1 MSNLLKFSS
10 IFFYAL
16 TFLTILWNINQ
27 LSEKQLDIGQ
37 NSKRGLLLF
46 LWLAACILHA
56 AHLYPQTF
64 TEQGLNLSFFNAV
77 SIVLF
82 IIAVLL
88 LILSGTKK
96 REFIAL
102 FILPLVIASIVL
114 TLLNPSSISTTSSI
128 QGLQVH
134 ILTSLFAFSVLTIA
148 AVQSIILFAQDRRLR
163 KHNVSGLTRALPPLH
178 DTEKFLFQ
186 SITVGFVLLTVALGT
201 GFIFLENMFQQHVA
215 HKTILSIL
223 AWIVFALL
231 LWGRK
236 QFGWRGQSAMRWTI
250 GGFALL
256 ILSYLGSKFVQELIL
271 HRVASLP
278 IT

>member
-1 MSNLLKFSS
+1 MPNLIKFSS
-10 IFFYAL
+10 IFFYVL
-16 TFLTILWNINQ
+16 TFLTILWNTNR
-27 LSEKQLDIGQ
+27 LSEKQQDAHK
-37 NSKRGLLLF
+37 SDKRGLLLV

-56 AHLYPQTF
+56 IHLYPQTF
-64 TEQGLNLSFFNAV
+64 TEQGLNLGFYNAV

-82 IIAVLL
+82 IIATLL
-88 LILSGTKK
+88 LLLSIIKK

-102 FILPLVIASIVL
+102 FILPLVIASIAL
-114 TLLNPSSISTTSSI
+114 TVIHPTSANNITSI

-134 ILTSLFAFSVLTIA
+134 ILTSLFAFSVLTIS
-148 AVQSIILFAQDRRLR
+148 AVQSIIMFAQDRRLR
-163 KHNVSGLTRALPPLH
+163 KHNLSGITQALPPLH
-178 DTEKFLFQ
+178 DIEKFLFQ
-186 SITVGFVLLTVALGT
+186 SITVGFVLLTIALGT
-201 GFIFLENMFQQHVA
+201 GFLFLENMFQQHVA

-236 QFGWRGQSAMRWTI
+236 QFGWRGQAAMRWTI

-256 ILSYLGSKFVQELIL
+256 ILSYLGSKFVQEMIL
-271 HRVASLP
+271 HKVASLP

>member
-1 MSNLLKFSS
+1 M
-10 IFFYAL
+10 
-16 TFLTILWNINQ
+16 WNTNR
-27 LSEKQLDIGQ
+27 LSYKEQESGQ
-37 NSKRGLLLF
+37 SDKRGLLLF
-46 LWLAACILHA
+46 VWFIACVLHA
-56 AHLYPQTF
+56 LHLYPQTF
-64 TEQGLNLSFFNAV
+64 TEHGLSLGFYNAV

-88 LILSGTKK
+88 LLLSSIKK

-102 FILPLVIASIVL
+102 FILPLVIASIAL
-114 TLLNPSSISTTSSI
+114 TIIHPTSASTTSSV

-134 ILTSLFAFSVLTIA
+134 ILTSLFAFSVLTIS

-163 KHNVSGLTRALPPLH
+163 KHDLNRITLALPPLH

-186 SITVGFVLLTVALGT
+186 SITVGFVLLTISLAT
-201 GFIFLENMFQQHVA
+201 GFIFLEDMFQQHVA

-236 QFGWRGQSAMRWTI
+236 QFGWRGQTAMRWTI

-271 HRVASLP
+271 HKVASLP